1 MDNLD
6 SLLFGIFNTSGN
18 EERCGNDIVGNYT
31 VDTCFTVDQGY
42 ETTIWKTNNSWNMIV
57 VQRYET
63 REEAV
68 EGHALWIEYCKLFPI
83 GAYSVQTERIELF

>member
-1 MDNLD
+1 MDTIN

-42 ETTIWKTNNSWNMIV
+42 ETAIWKGNGEIIV
-57 VQRYET
+57 VQRHANK
-63 REEAV
+63 EEAIK
-68 EGHALWIEYCKLFPI
+68 GHALWIEYCKLNPVCV
-83 GAYSVQTERIELF
+83 YSPQTDRVEVF